1 MLGNE
6 GLLVLAL
13 AGGIVP
19 CWDAVALVIL
29 AEAIGRLAL
38 GLALLAAFSLGMAGV
53 LVAVGAAASRFRA
66 SFDRT
71 EGRDRWSRR
80 MGIAGGLILAA
91 IGLSLLRS

>member
-1 MLGNE
+1 MGPASFLA
-6 GLLVLAL
+6 LAL

-19 CWDAVALVIL
+19 CWDAVALIIL

-38 GLALLAAFSLGMAGV
+38 GLVLLGAFSLGMAGV

-66 SFDRT
+66 AFERT
-71 EGRDRWSRR
+71 EGYDRWSRR
-80 MGIAGGLILAA
+80 LGIAGGLILAA